1 MSDERY
7 FSSESQK
14 FNSSRK
20 DVEKSVITIN
30 DNKDRSSL
38 LEVFCKKYV
47 LENFAKFTE
56 KHQCHSLLILFFNK
70 KTLAQV
76 FVNLA
81 KIFSYRTPSLAASS
95 KRHLTHT
102 KNLSLL
108 MIKKRLISMKKQ

>member
-7 FSSESQK
+7 FSSESRK

-20 DVEKSVITIN
+20 NVEKSVITIN

-38 LEVFCKKYV
+38 PEVFCKKCV

-81 KIFSYRTPSLAASS
+81 KIFSYRTLSLAASS

-102 KNLSLL
+102 KDLL
-108 MIKKRLISMKKQ
+108 AMIKKRLISMKKQ